1 MAINIVF
8 ANGHNRHHGNNDT
21 CNNDTCNNSVTY
33 SITKQLRN
41 VYTVDPFAPSLL
53 FQANPSR
60 KLLMFKSPLT
70 SLAKFKIV
78 AFDRAIGHPANFGAT
93 YASIETELFG
103 EILPG
108 GTLVLD
114 NILATADIYGFADI
128 DLAPIK
134 ITISEER

>member
-1 MAINIVF
+1 MTVNIVF
-8 ANGHNRHHGNNDT
+8 NGSSKGYHDSSNT
-21 CNNDTCNNSVTY
+21 CNNTSVTY
-33 SITKQLRN
+33 SITRQLRN

-53 FQANPSR
+53 FQANPTR
-60 KLLMFKSPLT
+60 KLLIFKSPLT

-78 AFDRAIGHPANFGAT
+78 AFDRSIGHPANFGTT
-93 YASIETELFG
+93 YTSIDTELFG

-108 GTLVLD
+108 GILTLD